1 MFWVSGFPSLFFKS
15 CLAAEN
21 PRSDIKRPKD
31 GLKPQAALL
40 GLAKRC
46 CPTAG
51 TGRVTPGWCW
61 VLGQPRTAGAW
72 SGGYGGPRRLPS
84 PPRAAPRHGVF
95 LKILLGLRRGEGS
108 GLPHTPRPHG
118 SIPGHQQD
126 AGLALDLSADEDKE
140 TNSCPWTRETLPGEV
155 QLLPGKKKKQGKQS
169 LGTAQRWF

>member
-21 PRSDIKRPKD
+21 PRSDIKRPED

-40 GLAKRC
+40 GLAKRR

-61 VLGQPRTAGAW
+61 VLGQPRTAGAQ

-95 LKILLGLRRGEGS
+95 LKILWDYGGVRGPGFPTHPGPTAAS
-108 GLPHTPRPHG
+108 PGISRMRGWRWTCQQTKTRKQIPA
-118 SIPGHQQD
+118 PGHVKPCLEKCNYYQ
-126 AGLALDLSADEDKE
+126 E
-140 TNSCPWTRETLPGEV
+140 
-155 QLLPGKKKKQGKQS
+155 KKKKQGKQS